1 MELSVFIERLRPSA
15 LRSAGG
21 TIAPG
26 VAATLI
32 VALAATYLS
41 DHYHA
46 PPVIF
51 ALLLGMALNQLS
63 AEARYAP
70 GINVSARAL
79 LRICVALLGLRI
91 TFGQIGE
98 LGWSTAAMVIVTVPL
113 TIGFG
118 WLLAK
123 TLKLDSR
130 YGVLSGGAVGICG
143 ASAAMAIAVAW
154 PRKDSERDTVVVIAC
169 ITTYS
174 TIAMVLYPALV
185 AHLHLDPVQTGRF
198 LGGSI
203 HDVAQVVA
211 AGYASSPQAGGAA
224 TIVKLMRV
232 AMLLPVVLVITLIAA
247 RSVDAQQ
254 PKTKV
259 VLLPGFLI
267 AFVVLAALNGFS
279 LVAKPLVSVL
289 TELSKWLLVTS
300 VAALGMK
307 TSLREMMAVGTTCV
321 ALIAAETVFLG
332 LLVLSW
338 VLLTAA
344 PPVRS
349 AELVTISADSRAAQ
363 ADAIVAAAMQSHQIP
378 GVCLG
383 VIKNGHLIKASGYG
397 FANVELKVPISQT
410 SLFQSGSVAK
420 QFTAAAIMMLV
431 EERKIGLDEPL
442 IKYFPEA
449 HAAAWRDVTV
459 RQLLTHTSGIPDIF
473 GEHDEDSYTKGI
485 LDFHHDYTEEEL
497 LQRYLTLTL
506 DFKPGDKW
514 NYSNTGY
521 ELLGFLIHR
530 VSGMFYGDFLQ
541 KRVFGPLGMTSTR
554 IISEQDIVPNRVSG
568 YRIIDGQLKNQEW
581 IAPSLNTLADGGL
594 YINLIDLAKWDAA
607 LYTDQVLSRSALKQ
621 MWTPV
626 RLNSGETYPYG
637 FGWSLGSIDGHA
649 VQSHTGSNQGFW
661 ISISRY
667 VDDALTVVVLTNLDE
682 SHSVTLGIANPVASL
697 YLARK

>member
-1 MELSVFIERLRPSA
+1 MEFSAFIDRWRPSA
-15 LRSAGG
+15 LRSTASS
-21 TIAPG
+21 IAPG

-46 PPVIF
+46 PPIIF

-63 AEARYAP
+63 AEARYLP
-70 GINVSARAL
+70 GINVSARTL
-79 LRICVALLGLRI
+79 LRISVALLGLRI

-98 LGWSTAAMVIVTVPL
+98 LGWTTAGMVIVTVPL

-123 TLKLDSR
+123 TMKLDGR

-174 TIAMVLYPALV
+174 TIAMVLYPVLV

-211 AGYASSPQAGGAA
+211 AGYAASPQSGDAA

-232 AMLLPVVLVITLIAA
+232 TMLLPVVLVITLVAA
-247 RSVDAQQ
+247 RGGDAGQ
-254 PKTKV
+254 PKQKV
-259 VLLPGFLI
+259 ALLPGFLI

-279 LVAKPLVSVL
+279 LVAKPVAAVL
-289 TELSKWLLVTS
+289 TEVSKWLLVTS

-307 TSLREMMAVGTTCV
+307 TSLREMMAIGTSCV

-332 LLVLSW
+332 LLVLGW
-338 VLLTAA
+338 IMLTAA

-349 AELVTISADSRAAQ
+349 AALLTSADSPSRQ
-363 ADAIVAAAMQSHQIP
+363 ADAIVRAAMQSHQIP

-383 VIKNGHLIKASGYG
+383 VIKGGILIKATGYG
-397 FANVELKVPISQT
+397 YSNVELQVPVLPT
-410 SLFQSGSVAK
+410 ALFQSGSVAK
-420 QFTAAAIMMLV
+420 QFTAAAVMLLV
-431 EERKIGLDEPL
+431 EEGRVGLDDPVV
-442 IKYFPEA
+442 KYLPEA
-449 HAAAWRDVTV
+449 RAAAWNAVTV
-459 RQLLTHTSGIPDIF
+459 RQLLTHTSGIPDIY
-473 GEHDEDSYTKGI
+473 GEHDADSYTKGV
-485 LDFHHDYTEEEL
+485 LDFHRDYTEDEL
-497 LQRYLTLTL
+497 LQRYSTLPL
-506 DFKPGDKW
+506 DFKPGDRW

-530 VSGMFYGDFLQ
+530 VTGVFYGDFLQ
-541 KRVFGPLGMTSTR
+541 ERVFRPLGMTATR
-554 IISEQDIVPNRVSG
+554 IISEQDIVADRVSG
-568 YRIIDGQLKNQEW
+568 YRIIDGKLKNQEW

-594 YINLIDLAKWDAA
+594 YTNLIDLAKWDAA
-607 LYTDQVLSRSALKQ
+607 LYTDKVLSRSSLQQ

-626 RLNSGETYPYG
+626 RLNSGQTHPYG
-637 FGWSLGSIDGHA
+637 FGWELGAVNGHA
-649 VQSHTGSNQGFW
+649 VQYHTGSNQGFW

-667 VDDALTVVVLTNLDE
+667 VDDALTIIVLTNLDE
-682 SHSVTLGIANPVASL
+682 SHSVTLGIADPVASV
-697 YLARK
+697 YLHET